1 MIQRILAIIQKEL
14 IQARRDRVTLAVM
27 LSMPLLQLILF
38 GYAISTNVRHI
49 PMAVVDQS
57 LDHQSQIYISGMVNS
72 GYFDVVE
79 SQPDQAD
86 AIAAM
91 DAGRVRAALVIPP
104 DFAKHVQ
111 RGDAQVLI
119 LVDGSDLFT
128 SQSAYSAAN
137 ILSEASAIK
146 ILTQEWQ
153 KSGISNGG
161 LALPELDAH
170 IRVLY
175 NPDLKDLWFIIPG
188 MAAMLLQTQTI
199 VLTAA
204 AVVREREVGTIEQ
217 ILVTPIRPIELM
229 IGKIVPYLVIAML
242 NMLSVLAIGV
252 FWFQVP
258 FQGSFWLFI
267 ALAFIYVF
275 GGLGLGLLISTVS
288 QNQRQAQQLFMLFE
302 MVGMVLGGFIFPRY
316 TMPQVIQWVG
326 NIFPLTYFIPISRGI
341 ITKGVGFS
349 VVAGSVGALVIYVV
363 VMMTLATF
371 SFRKRLE

>member
-1 MIQRILAIIQKEL
+1 MFKRILAIIQKEL
-14 IQARRDRVTLAVM
+14 IQAYRDRVTLVVM

-49 PMAVVDQS
+49 PMVVVNES
-57 LDHQSQIYISGMVNS
+57 LDQRSNSYIVAMVNS
-72 GYFDVVE
+72 GYFDVIE
-79 SQPDQAD
+79 TQPDQAG
-86 AIAAM
+86 AIAAL
-91 DAGRVRAALVIPP
+91 DSGGVKAALIIPP
-104 DFAKHVQ
+104 QFADHVQ
-111 RGDAQVLI
+111 RGDAQVLV

-137 ILSEASAIK
+137 IIGEQQAIQVMTES
-146 ILTQEWQ
+146 ITPG
-153 KSGISNGG
+153 STIGV
-161 LALPELDAH
+161 LPQLDAH

-188 MAAMLLQTQTI
+188 MAALLLQTQTI
-199 VLTAA
+199 VLTAV

-217 ILVTPIRPIELM
+217 ILVTPIRPFELM
-229 IGKIVPYLVIAML
+229 LGKIIPYLFIAMI

-267 ALAFIYVF
+267 SLAFIYVF
-275 GGLGLGLLISTVS
+275 SGLGLGLLISTVS
-288 QNQRQAQQLFMLFE
+288 QNQRQANQLFMLFE

-316 TMPQVIQWVG
+316 TMPKVIQWVG
-326 NIFPLTYFIPISRGI
+326 DIFPLTYFVPISRGI

-349 VVAGSVGALVIYVV
+349 AVAGQVGALVVYVV
-363 VMMTLATF
+363 IVMALATV

>member
-1 MIQRILAIIQKEL
+1 MFQRILAIIQKEL
-14 IQARRDRVTLAVM
+14 IQAYRDRVTLVVM

-49 PMAVVDQS
+49 PMVVVDQS
-57 LDHQSQIYISGMVNS
+57 LDQRSRSYIAAMVNS
-72 GYFDVVE
+72 GYFDVTE
-79 SQPDQAD
+79 TQPDMAG

-91 DAGRVRAALVIPP
+91 DSGAVKAGLVIPP
-104 DFAKHVQ
+104 QFADHVR
-111 RGDAQVLI
+111 RGDAQVLV

-137 ILSEASAIK
+137 IIGEQQAIQVMTESFPTTST
-146 ILTQEWQ
+146 L
-153 KSGISNGG
+153 GG
-161 LALPELDAH
+161 LPQLDAH

-188 MAAMLLQTQTI
+188 MAALLLQTQTI
-199 VLTAA
+199 VLTAV

-217 ILVTPIRPIELM
+217 ILVTPIRPFELM
-229 IGKIVPYLVIAML
+229 IGKIIPYLFIAMI

-267 ALAFIYVF
+267 SLAFIYVF
-275 GGLGLGLLISTVS
+275 SGLGLGLLISTVS

-316 TMPQVIQWVG
+316 TMPRVIQWVG
-326 NIFPLTYFIPISRGI
+326 DIFPLTYFVPISRGI

-349 VVAGSVGALVIYVV
+349 AVAGQVGALVVYVV
-363 VMMTLATF
+363 IVMALATV

>member
-1 MIQRILAIIQKEL
+1 MFKRILAIIQKEL
-14 IQARRDRVTLAVM
+14 IQAYRDRVTLVVM

-49 PMAVVDQS
+49 PMVVVDQS
-57 LDHQSQIYISGMVNS
+57 LDQRSNSYISAMVNS

-79 SQPDQAD
+79 TQPDQAG

-91 DAGRVRAALVIPP
+91 DSGAVKAGLVIPP
-104 DFAKHVQ
+104 QFADHVQ
-111 RGDAQVLI
+111 RGDAQVLV

-137 ILSEASAIK
+137 IIGEQQAIQVMTES
-146 ILTQEWQ
+146 ITP
-153 KSGISNGG
+153 SSTIG
-161 LALPELDAH
+161 ALPGLDAH

-188 MAAMLLQTQTI
+188 MAALLLQTQTI
-199 VLTAA
+199 VLTAV

-217 ILVTPIRPIELM
+217 ILVTPIRPFELM
-229 IGKIVPYLVIAML
+229 LGKIIPYLFIAMI

-267 ALAFIYVF
+267 SLAFIYVF
-275 GGLGLGLLISTVS
+275 SGLGLGLLISTVS
-288 QNQRQAQQLFMLFE
+288 QNQRQANQLFMLFE

-316 TMPQVIQWVG
+316 TMPRVIQWVG
-326 NIFPLTYFIPISRGI
+326 DIFPLTYFVPISRSI

-349 VVAGSVGALVIYVV
+349 AVAGQVAALVVYVV
-363 VMMTLATF
+363 IVMALATV